1 MSSRSHAPQRRS
13 RSWLT
18 LGLCVAALLGC
29 GEDAP
34 SPSTGAG
41 PIPTAPTTAVTPPE
55 APPEP
60 PQPPGPTATGASF
73 SLVSS
78 GAESYRAGE
87 VGQFAIELTG
97 RDGWHVNMEYPTV
110 VQLEGEGLSFPSPR
124 LERAQA
130 AQFAE
135 ERVRFDVPFTAGAGH
150 HELSRARGVRGVQS
164 PSRACPRSRTLAIA
178 LDVP

>member
-18 LGLCVAALLGC
+18 LGLCAAALLGC

-60 PQPPGPTATGASF
+60 PQPAGPTATGASF

-135 ERVRFDVPFTAGAGH
+135 ERVRFDVPFTPAAAGDR
-150 HELSRARGVRGVQS
+150 SVTARVQFAMCN
-164 PSRACPRSRTLAIA
+164 PSNCVPEERTLTLA
-178 LDVP
+178 LAVQ